1 MIGNVENNSMLFVHD
16 NFDALFTTGKDE
28 LVYKSILSLYL
39 TYTQSTFFFQIKI
52 YFVILMM
59 TRKIK

>member
-1 MIGNVENNSMLFVHD
+1 MICNVENNSMVVVHD

-39 TYTQSTFFFQIKI
+39 IYTQSTFF
-52 YFVILMM
+52 LN
-59 TRKIK
+59 